1 MFDCFLLWYV
11 VLHTNADIILY
22 IYCLKLQELNEK
34 RMHNLKNET
43 RKVIKSIINQ
53 FNQKNEK
60 TLLDYYTEFEQ
71 DVLHVLIL
79 IYYIIDK

>member
-1 MFDCFLLWYV
+1 
-11 VLHTNADIILY
+11 
-22 IYCLKLQELNEK
+22 
-34 RMHNLKNET
+34 MHNLNNET
-43 RKVIKSIINQ
+43 RKVIKSIIDQ

-79 IYYIIDK
+79 KYYIIDK